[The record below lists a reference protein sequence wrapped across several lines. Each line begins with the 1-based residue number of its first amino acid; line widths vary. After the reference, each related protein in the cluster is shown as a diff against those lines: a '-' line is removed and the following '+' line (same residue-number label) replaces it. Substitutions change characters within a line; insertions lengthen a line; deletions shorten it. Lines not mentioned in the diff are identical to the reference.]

1 MFELRRNFR
10 TRRGES
16 RRLRST
22 IVLHRSCFPM
32 WRGLPFAVAVQ
43 LASAILP
50 PPPPPPPPLPPG
62 IGCSGETIFTSS
74 TGSHTVTF
82 DTDLVTTL
90 PGGTATLDCAFVILT
105 PNVTQGLLINFT
117 TFDLDIGGPCVGAG
131 TYLDVYDH
139 TTNLETMLAH
149 LTCRLAPPIASTNGS
164 AMLLFRTVIN
174 TTGTFTF
181 TWAPASPS
189 CGNGIC
195 ENSADEYDLCM
206 QDCNMSSFVLEHANT
221 MWCEDYDRLVATTVL
236 GASISIPYTLSHFGP
251 GLPPGGLTV
260 DLANILPADACS
272 EVTSVTRSA
281 NITTRPIGERPKRP
295 HPQLPHPKAP
305 AAPLLRCKCRT
316 PFSAA
321 IAAPPSP
328 LQLPHPLLAA
338 IAAPPSR
345 CNLASLTRLGPTD
358 FRTPDPTRTPLPA
371 LQPHRSMVRHT
382 LRPSSRAISSTSL
395 STSSEPT
402 AHSPS
407 WAAPWATHSS
417 TCRPP
422 RLVNPTRAPSTSRPS
437 SWVRRDETGSAPS
450 LWRA

>member
-1 MFELRRNFR
+1 
-10 TRRGES
+10 
-16 RRLRST
+16 
-22 IVLHRSCFPM
+22 M

-90 PGGTATLDCAFVILT
+90 PGGSATLDCAFVILT

-164 AMLLFRTVIN
+164 AMLLFRTVLN

-206 QDCNMSSFVLEHANT
+206 QDCGVANMPSFMLQHANT

-236 GASISIPYTLSHFGP
+236 GARISIPYTLSHFGP
-251 GLPPGGLTV
+251 GLPPGGLRV

-281 NITTRPIGERPKRP
+281 NITTRPIGERPKRSYP
-295 HPQLPHPKAP
+295 GFPTPPKRFPTPKAIAVSPKRLPH
-305 AAPLLRCKCRT
+305 PLLRCDCCT

-328 LQLPHPLLAA
+328 LRLLHLLLRCDCCTPFSAA
-338 IAAPPSR
+338 IAAPPSPLR
-345 CNLASLTRLGPTD
+345 FVAQ
-358 FRTPDPTRTPLPA
+358 PDGFP
-371 LQPHRSMVRHT
+371 
-382 LRPSSRAISSTSL
+382 RA
-395 STSSEPT
+395 
-402 AHSPS
+402 
-407 WAAPWATHSS
+407 
-417 TCRPP
+417 
-422 RLVNPTRAPSTSRPS
+422 
-437 SWVRRDETGSAPS
+437 
-450 LWRA
+450 

>member
-1 MFELRRNFR
+1 
-10 TRRGES
+10 
-16 RRLRST
+16 
-22 IVLHRSCFPM
+22 M

-164 AMLLFRTVIN
+164 AMLLFRTVLN

-295 HPQLPHPKAP
+295 YPQLPPPKAP
-305 AAPLLRCKCRT
+305 AAPHLRCKCRT

-321 IAAPPSP
+321 S
-328 LQLPHPLLAA
+328 
-338 IAAPPSR
+338 AAPPSR
-345 CNLASLTRLGPTD
+345 CD
-358 FRTPDPTRTPLPA
+358 
-371 LQPHRSMVRHT
+371 
-382 LRPSSRAISSTSL
+382 
-395 STSSEPT
+395 
-402 AHSPS
+402 
-407 WAAPWATHSS
+407 
-417 TCRPP
+417 CRPP
-422 RLVNPTRAPSTSRPS
+422 FSHPRL
-437 SWVRRDETGSAPS
+437 SA
-450 LWRA
+450 ATFQA

>member
-1 MFELRRNFR
+1 
-10 TRRGES
+10 
-16 RRLRST
+16 
-22 IVLHRSCFPM
+22 M

-105 PNVTQGLLINFT
+105 PNVTQGLLINFM

-164 AMLLFRTVIN
+164 AMLLFRTVLN

-321 IAAPPSP
+321 NAAPPSP
-328 LQLPHPLLAA
+328 LQLPHPLLRCNCRTPFSLQLPHPLLAA
-338 IAAPPSR
+338 IWRHSLGSARRISAR
-345 CNLASLTRLGPTD
+345 LTRPGPLCPPCSLFAQWYGIPGD
-358 FRTPDPTRTPLPA
+358 HLLVPFPPQVSQHRASQRLTRHHG
-371 LQPHRSMVRHT
+371 QHHGRHT
-382 LRPSSRAISSTSL
+382 LLHVGRRESSTRL
-395 STSSEPT
+395 
-402 AHSPS
+402 AL
-407 WAAPWATHSS
+407 
-417 TCRPP
+417 P
-422 RLVNPTRAPSTSRPS
+422 RHPVHPRGFDGTKLAQLQVYGG
-437 SWVRRDETGSAPS
+437 RDYPD
-450 LWRA
+450 WRLQHRH

>member
-1 MFELRRNFR
+1 VQHLFASRLLAEDAPSLPQS
-10 TRRGES
+10 GS
-16 RRLRST
+16 RRR
-22 IVLHRSCFPM
+22 PEM

-164 AMLLFRTVIN
+164 AMLLFRTVLN

-206 QDCNMSSFVLEHANT
+206 QDCGVANMPSFMLQHANT

-236 GASISIPYTLSHFGP
+236 GARISIPYTLSHFGP
-251 GLPPGGLTV
+251 GLPPGGLRV

-281 NITTRPIGERPKRP
+281 NITTRPIGERPKRSYP
-295 HPQLPHPKAP
+295 TPK
-305 AAPLLRCKCRT
+305 
-316 PFSAA
+316 A

-328 LQLPHPLLAA
+328 LRFMAQ
-338 IAAPPSR
+338 
-345 CNLASLTRLGPTD
+345 
-358 FRTPDPTRTPLPA
+358 PDGFP
-371 LQPHRSMVRHT
+371 
-382 LRPSSRAISSTSL
+382 RA
-395 STSSEPT
+395 
-402 AHSPS
+402 
-407 WAAPWATHSS
+407 
-417 TCRPP
+417 
-422 RLVNPTRAPSTSRPS
+422 
-437 SWVRRDETGSAPS
+437 
-450 LWRA
+450 